1 MTKKTKTR
9 LTFIYSIAIC
19 LSIGFLGSLV
29 TTPSI
34 SSWYQTINK
43 ASFNP
48 PNWVFGPVWTF
59 LFLLMGISLFLIL
72 ESKNKFKNIAI
83 FWFSLQLFFNFL
95 WSFLFF
101 GLHQPFLAFIEI
113 IFLLISI
120 FVVIKK
126 TYAVSQIASY
136 LLWPYL
142 FWVSFA
148 SILNLFIVIL
158 N

>member
-9 LTFIYSIAIC
+9 LTFAYSIAIC
-19 LSIGFLGSLV
+19 LGIGFLGSIV

-34 SSWYQTINK
+34 STWYQTLNK

-59 LFLLMGISLFLIL
+59 LFLLMGISLFLVL

-83 FWFSLQLFFNFL
+83 FWFSLQLFFNFF

-101 GLHQPFLAFIEI
+101 GLHQPFLAFIDI
-113 IFLLISI
+113 IVLWVAIWI
-120 FVVIKK
+120 TIKK
-126 TYAVSQIASY
+126 VFFVSKIASF